1 MTAKPS
7 IVFFGNEKIATGL
20 NKTNLITLNKLI
32 DNGYKIDAIFSP
44 YKKTTSRNEHSLEVF
59 EFAKKH
65 KISIYTDYSQTE
77 LQNILDNLPAQLGIL
92 VAYGKI
98 VPQSVIDHFKYGI
111 INIHPS
117 LLPKYRGSTPIE
129 SAILDGAKTTGVSI
143 MQLSNQ
149 MDAGPVFAQEKIHLN
164 GKESKQDLADKLNS
178 LGADMLLD
186 NLEQIINNNL
196 NPKPQEGDISE
207 CKKISKGDGII
218 DANDTADLVLRK
230 IRAYSGWPK
239 SHLLFKD
246 KDLIILSAVPSDI
259 KSKSDN
265 ISIVDDKLILKCIDS
280 SIEITSLQLPGK
292 KPMDAKSFING
303 YKNFIA

>member
-20 NKTNLITLNKLI
+20 DKTNLATLNKLI
-32 DNGYKIDAIFSP
+32 DNGYKIDVIFSP

-65 KISIYTDYSQTE
+65 NISIYTDYSQTE
-77 LQNILDNLPAQLGIL
+77 LQNILDNLPAQIGIL

-111 INIHPS
+111 VNIHPS

-129 SAILDGAKTTGVSI
+129 SAILDGVKTTGVSI

-149 MDAGPVFAQEKIHLN
+149 MDAGPVFAQEKIHLD
-164 GKESKQDLADKLNS
+164 GQESKQDIADKLNM
-178 LGADMLLD
+178 LGADMLVD

-196 NPKPQEGDISE
+196 KPKPQKGDISE
-207 CKKISKGDGII
+207 CKKISKADGII
-218 DANDTADLVLRK
+218 DTNDTADLVLRK

-239 SHLLFKD
+239 SHLLFED
-246 KDLIILSAVPSDI
+246 KDLIILSAVPSNI

-265 ISIVDDKLILKCIDS
+265 INIIDGKLILKCNNS
-280 SIEITSLQLPGK
+280 SLEITSLQLPGK

-303 YKNFIA
+303 YKNFIV